1 MRKKYIPIVVAIIT
15 GITTIIAAFIGGV
28 KVGSSNTMSV
38 TIDRFEGMIVN
49 GNKNTIDTDKDYSD
63 YLDGI
68 VDEIDDA
75 KATTKDL
82 TERIDE
88 LNKQIIDQEK
98 RINDLSEENRVLHQ
112 NESVEE
118 HEDIDENSNEN
129 VDTANENVTEGLRPI
144 SWKNQGAYE
153 EFNGSGNNGFDMF
166 GERYTNGFTFS
177 MGASYNLWG
186 NEEQYAIYSIGSE
199 GHKYDELSLLVGH
212 VDQYPPD
219 NVTLN
224 IYVDKSTEDKPDYT
238 YEIQPEIA
246 PQQISVVIK
255 DKSSL
260 VIQVINQGGSQNK
273 IGFTNIEFK

>member
-1 MRKKYIPIVVAIIT
+1 M
-15 GITTIIAAFIGGV
+15 
-28 KVGSSNTMSV
+28 NV
-38 TIDRFEGMIVN
+38 TIDRFEGTLVN

-63 YLDGI
+63 YLDRI

-118 HEDIDENSNEN
+118 PEDIDENS
-129 VDTANENVTEGLRPI
+129 NENVTEGLRPI

-246 PQQISVVIK
+246 PQQISVAIK